1 MFLRMMKKG
10 ILAFGLLILVASC
23 SEYQKLLK
31 GDDTAQKYSK
41 AEELYTQGKEESSNK
56 KLKKSIRLLEQI
68 EPDFRGKP
76 QGQRLSYMLADAH
89 YQLGDYFVAPF
100 EFERFQ
106 QLYATSE
113 KLEEASF
120 KEASSYF
127 YRTPRYNLD
136 QTDTKKAMDEL
147 QEYLNKYPQGEYA
160 EKASEMYAELQ
171 IKLEKK
177 AFEISRQY
185 HKTQYYKAAIASFN
199 NFIADYPGTPFREEA
214 FYYRFDSA
222 YQLATNSVAFLMEER
237 LKEAK
242 TFYDSYKKYYADGE
256 HMAEMDI
263 ALEDIN
269 SRLQNF

>member
-10 ILAFGLLILVASC
+10 ILALGLLILVASC

-31 GDDTAQKYSK
+31 SDDTAQKYAK

-56 KLKKSIRLLEQI
+56 KLKKSIRILEQI

-127 YRTPRYNLD
+127 YRTPRFNLD

-147 QEYLNKYPQGEYA
+147 QEYLNKYPQGDYA

-171 IKLEKK
+171 TKLEKK
-177 AFEISRQY
+177 AFEIARQY
-185 HKTQYYKAAIASFN
+185 HQTQYYKAAIASFN

-222 YQLATNSVAFLMEER
+222 YQLAVNSVAFLMEER

-242 TFYDSYKKYYADGE
+242 TFYDGYKKYYADGE

-263 ALEDIN
+263 ALQDIN